1 MKHGSNPRRAR
12 SRGNG
17 KRHPSPRGGQSI
29 ESNGPEVKVRGTA
42 QQVQE
47 KYLAL
52 ARDAF
57 SSGDRIAAEG
67 YFQFAEHYHR
77 MYRAD
82 HGSGGHNDRRPQRVP
97 PAPQPDFA
105 TVKPAGTAPAA
116 EPGQAEPAAP
126 AKAADPAES
135 AGPTKSAE
143 PTGPTG
149 AAKSAEPAKATE
161 SAKAAESAKATEPA
175 KPAESA
181 KATESAKAAGPTK
194 PTEPASP

>member
-82 HGSGGHNDRRPQRVP
+82 HGGGGHNDRRPHRVP
-97 PAPQPDFA
+97 SAPQPDLVFRRSIPPPRRRPPRRA
-105 TVKPAGTAPAA
+105 RPSAPAVS
-116 EPGQAEPAAP
+116 PAA
-126 AKAADPAES
+126 KSTESADPAE
-135 AGPTKSAE
+135 A
-143 PTGPTG
+143 
-149 AAKSAEPAKATE
+149 
-161 SAKAAESAKATEPA
+161 
-175 KPAESA
+175 
-181 KATESAKAAGPTK
+181 TK
-194 PTEPASP
+194 PTEPATP

>member
-77 MYRAD
+77 MHRTE
-82 HGSGGHNDRRPQRVP
+82 HGGGGHNDRRPHRVP
-97 PAPQPDFA
+97 PAPQPDLA
-105 TVKPAGTAPAA
+105 VVKPAGTAPAA
-116 EPGQAEPAAP
+116 GPVQAEPAGP
-126 AKAADPAES
+126 AKPAEPTGPAKS
-135 AGPTKSAE
+135 AEPTKPTEPTKSAE
-143 PTGPTG
+143 PTEPTG
-149 AAKSAEPAKATE
+149 PAKSAEPAK
-161 SAKAAESAKATEPA
+161 SAGPAEPA
-175 KPAESA
+175 KPAEPT
-181 KATESAKAAGPTK
+181 KPTK
-194 PTEPASP
+194 PTEPATP

>member
-82 HGSGGHNDRRPQRVP
+82 HGGGGHNDRRPHRVP
-97 PAPQPDFA
+97 SAPQPDL
-105 TVKPAGTAPAA
+105 PAVNPAATAPAA
-116 EPGQAEPAAP
+116 APGQAGPAEAGQ
-126 AKAADPAES
+126 AKSTESADPAE
-135 AGPTKSAE
+135 A
-143 PTGPTG
+143 
-149 AAKSAEPAKATE
+149 
-161 SAKAAESAKATEPA
+161 
-175 KPAESA
+175 
-181 KATESAKAAGPTK
+181 TK
-194 PTEPASP
+194 PTEPATP

>member
-47 KYLAL
+47 KYLVL

-82 HGSGGHNDRRPQRVP
+82 HGGGGHNDRRPHRVP
-97 PAPQPDFA
+97 PAPQPDFVA
-105 TVKPAGTAPAA
+105 VKPAGTAPAA
-116 EPGQAEPAAP
+116 EPGQAAP
-126 AKAADPAES
+126 VKP
-135 AGPTKSAE
+135 AE
-143 PTGPTG
+143 PTEPP
-149 AAKSAEPAKATE
+149 KSAEPAE
-161 SAKAAESAKATEPA
+161 ST
-175 KPAESA
+175 KPAEPAESTKPA
-181 KATESAKAAGPTK
+181 EPTEAAEPAEPAK
-194 PTEPASP
+194 PTEPATP

>member
-77 MYRAD
+77 MYRAE
-82 HGSGGHNDRRPQRVP
+82 HGGGGHNDRRPHRVP

-105 TVKPAGTAPAA
+105 VVKPAGTAPAA
-116 EPGQAEPAAP
+116 GPDQAEPAAP
-126 AKAADPAES
+126 DQAAPAAPAKPAEPTEPTKSADPPEP
-135 AGPTKSAE
+135 AGPAKSAE
-143 PTGPTG
+143 PTE
-149 AAKSAEPAKATE
+149 AAEPA
-161 SAKAAESAKATEPA
+161 EPA
-175 KPAESA
+175 EPA
-181 KATESAKAAGPTK
+181 K

>member
-67 YFQFAEHYHR
+67 YFQFAEHYYR
-77 MYRAD
+77 MYRA
-82 HGSGGHNDRRPQRVP
+82 P
-97 PAPQPDFA
+97 P
-105 TVKPAGTAPAA
+105 
-116 EPGQAEPAAP
+116 
-126 AKAADPAES
+126 
-135 AGPTKSAE
+135 
-143 PTGPTG
+143 
-149 AAKSAEPAKATE
+149 AEPAKP
-161 SAKAAESAKATEPA
+161 SEP
-175 KPAESA
+175 S
-181 KATESAKAAGPTK
+181 
-194 PTEPASP
+194 EPGSGTTSS

>member
-17 KRHPSPRGGQSI
+17 KRHLSPRGGQSI

-82 HGSGGHNDRRPQRVP
+82 HGGGGHNDRRPHRVP

-105 TVKPAGTAPAA
+105 VVKPAGTAPAA
-116 EPGQAEPAAP
+116 GPDQ
-126 AKAADPAES
+126 
-135 AGPTKSAE
+135 AGPA
-143 PTGPTG
+143 G
-149 AAKSAEPAKATE
+149 A
-161 SAKAAESAKATEPA
+161 A
-175 KPAESA
+175 KPAEPTAPAGAA
-181 KATESAKAAGPTK
+181 KPAD
-194 PTEPASP
+194 PTEPT

>member
-67 YFQFAEHYHR
+67 YFQYAEHYQR

-82 HGSGGHNDRRPQRVP
+82 HGGGGHNDRRPHRVP

-105 TVKPAGTAPAA
+105 AVKPAGTAPAA
-116 EPGQAEPAAP
+116 EPGQAEPA
-126 AKAADPAES
+126 
-135 AGPTKSAE
+135 
-143 PTGPTG
+143 G
-149 AAKSAEPAKATE
+149 A
-161 SAKAAESAKATEPA
+161 A
-175 KPAESA
+175 KPAEP
-181 KATESAKAAGPTK
+181 TEPTEPTK

>member
-1 MKHGSNPRRAR
+1 MQRTITGAMKHGSNPRRAR

-82 HGSGGHNDRRPQRVP
+82 HGGGGHNDRRPHRVP
-97 PAPQPDFA
+97 PAPQPDFS

-116 EPGQAEPAAP
+116 EPDQAAPAAP
-126 AKAADPAES
+126 AAEPDQAAPAAPVKPAEPTEPPKSAEPAES
-135 AGPTKSAE
+135 TKPAESTEATEPAESTKPTKPTKSAE
-143 PTGPTG
+143 P
-149 AAKSAEPAKATE
+149 AT
-161 SAKAAESAKATEPA
+161 P
-175 KPAESA
+175 
-181 KATESAKAAGPTK
+181 
-194 PTEPASP
+194 

>member
-17 KRHPSPRGGQSI
+17 RRHPSQRGGQSI

-77 MYRAD
+77 IHRAE
-82 HGSGGHNDRRPQRVP
+82 HGGGHNDRRPHRVP
-97 PAPQPDFA
+97 PPPQSDLA
-105 TVKPAGTAPAA
+105 AVKPA
-116 EPGQAEPAAP
+116 EP
-126 AKAADPAES
+126 AKATE
-135 AGPTKSAE
+135 PTKATAPTE
-143 PTGPTG
+143 PS
-149 AAKSAEPAKATE
+149 KSAEPAKAT
-161 SAKAAESAKATEPA
+161 
-175 KPAESA
+175 KPAEPA
-181 KATESAKAAGPTK
+181 K
-194 PTEPASP
+194 PTEPATP

>member
-1 MKHGSNPRRAR
+1 MQRTITGTMKHGSNPRRAR

-67 YFQFAEHYHR
+67 FFQFAEHYHR
-77 MYRAD
+77 IHRAE
-82 HGSGGHNDRRPQRVP
+82 HGGGGHNDRRPHRVP

-105 TVKPAGTAPAA
+105 AVKPAGTAPAA
-116 EPGQAEPAAP
+116 GCFILWLQAQRAAGQPQPGQIRPLSVE
-126 AKAADPAES
+126 
-135 AGPTKSAE
+135 
-143 PTGPTG
+143 
-149 AAKSAEPAKATE
+149 
-161 SAKAAESAKATEPA
+161 
-175 KPAESA
+175 
-181 KATESAKAAGPTK
+181 
-194 PTEPASP
+194 

>member
-17 KRHPSPRGGQSI
+17 KRHLSPRGGQSI

-82 HGSGGHNDRRPQRVP
+82 HGGGGHNDRRPHRVP

-105 TVKPAGTAPAA
+105 VVKPAGTAPAA
-116 EPGQAEPAAP
+116 GPDQAGPAGPGQAEPAGA
-126 AKAADPAES
+126 AKPAEPTE
-135 AGPTKSAE
+135 PTKSAE
-143 PTGPTG
+143 PAESTKPAEPAEPTESTKPAE
-149 AAKSAEPAKATE
+149 AAEPTESAEPA
-161 SAKAAESAKATEPA
+161 EPT
-175 KPAESA
+175 K
-181 KATESAKAAGPTK
+181 PTK

>member
-77 MYRAD
+77 SSEVAKKTYGRFKVLEAGDIAD
-82 HGSGGHNDRRPQRVP
+82 AIRFALSAPKHAQIHDMLMRPTRQR
-97 PAPQPDFA
+97 
-105 TVKPAGTAPAA
+105 
-116 EPGQAEPAAP
+116 
-126 AKAADPAES
+126 S
-135 AGPTKSAE
+135 
-143 PTGPTG
+143 
-149 AAKSAEPAKATE
+149 
-161 SAKAAESAKATEPA
+161 
-175 KPAESA
+175 
-181 KATESAKAAGPTK
+181 
-194 PTEPASP
+194 

>member
-77 MYRAD
+77 IHRAE
-82 HGSGGHNDRRPQRVP
+82 HGGGGHNDRRPHRVP
-97 PAPQPDFA
+97 PAPQPDLA
-105 TVKPAGTAPAA
+105 AVKPAGTAPAA
-116 EPGQAEPAAP
+116 EPGQAEPAGP
-126 AKAADPAES
+126 AKPAKPAEPADPADP
-135 AGPTKSAE
+135 AKSTEPAE
-143 PTGPTG
+143 P
-149 AAKSAEPAKATE
+149 AKSAEPA
-161 SAKAAESAKATEPA
+161 EPT
-175 KPAESA
+175 K
-181 KATESAKAAGPTK
+181 PTK
-194 PTEPASP
+194 PTEPATP

>member
-82 HGSGGHNDRRPQRVP
+82 HGGGGHNDRRPHRVP
-97 PAPQPDFA
+97 PAPQPDLA
-105 TVKPAGTAPAA
+105 AVKPAGMAPAA
-116 EPGQAEPAAP
+116 EPGQAEPA
-126 AKAADPAES
+126 
-135 AGPTKSAE
+135 G
-143 PTGPTG
+143 
-149 AAKSAEPAKATE
+149 
-161 SAKAAESAKATEPA
+161 PA
-175 KPAESA
+175 KPAEP
-181 KATESAKAAGPTK
+181 TESAESAEPADPAEPTK
-194 PTEPASP
+194 PTEPATP

>member
-17 KRHPSPRGGQSI
+17 KRHLSPRGGQSI
-29 ESNGPEVKVRGTA
+29 ESNGPEVKVRGSA

-82 HGSGGHNDRRPQRVP
+82 HGGGGHNDRRPHRVP

-105 TVKPAGTAPAA
+105 VVKPAGTAPAA
-116 EPGQAEPAAP
+116 GPDQAGPAGPGQAEPAGA
-126 AKAADPAES
+126 AKPAEPTE
-135 AGPTKSAE
+135 PTKSAE
-143 PTGPTG
+143 PAESTKP
-149 AAKSAEPAKATE
+149 AEPTE
-161 SAKAAESAKATEPA
+161 STKPAEAAEAAEPTESTEPA
-175 KPAESA
+175 EPTK
-181 KATESAKAAGPTK
+181 PTK

>member
-77 MYRAD
+77 MNRTE
-82 HGSGGHNDRRPQRVP
+82 HGGGGHNDRRPHRVP

-105 TVKPAGTAPAA
+105 AVNPAGTAPAA
-116 EPGQAEPAAP
+116 EPGQAEPA
-126 AKAADPAES
+126 
-135 AGPTKSAE
+135 G
-143 PTGPTG
+143 
-149 AAKSAEPAKATE
+149 
-161 SAKAAESAKATEPA
+161 PA
-175 KPAESA
+175 KPAEPA
-181 KATESAKAAGPTK
+181 GAAEPTEPTKPAEPAEPTKSTEPTKPAK
-194 PTEPASP
+194 PTEPAEPTKSNEPTKPTKPTKPASP